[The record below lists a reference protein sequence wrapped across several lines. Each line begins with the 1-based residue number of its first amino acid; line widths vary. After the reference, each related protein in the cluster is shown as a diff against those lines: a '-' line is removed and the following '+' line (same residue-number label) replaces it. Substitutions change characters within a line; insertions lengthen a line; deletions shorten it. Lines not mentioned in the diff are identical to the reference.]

1 MYLNQQPFTENGA
14 EISFVKGSTMYQDI
28 ILQPLYFN
36 DNPCLWDT
44 KGAKTITHPC
54 VASGYK

>member
-28 ILQPLYFN
+28 IL
-36 DNPCLWDT
+36 
-44 KGAKTITHPC
+44 
-54 VASGYK
+54 